1 MFYKGGIEMKKL
13 YTIGETSKIVGISTQ
28 MLRKYS
34 NAELVKPQIIKE
46 ETGYR
51 YYSFEQ
57 FHVLDRIKYLRT
69 LGMSLKDIKD
79 IKDIMQTGNL
89 SILMKQLDKRKNIL
103 KKELNKLQNE
113 IDDIQWYQEYFSYL
127 NRIRLP
133 GIPYVRHFHERY
145 ILVIDYDENNKL
157 NETDIIA
164 QVETKII
171 RLKNSHN
178 YQYRRQWGYVV
189 DMEKYIQNKFN
200 PKRYFIFLKEKPECW
215 DDTCMATIPAGLYL
229 CLWCEKKDDIHAEL
243 IRSFYQNKKIPLYAL
258 ALEYENSLIAYKT
271 CPYEYQ
277 CLIQHN

>member
-1 MFYKGGIEMKKL
+1 MKKL

-34 NAELVKPQIIKE
+34 NAGLVKPQIIKE

-69 LGMSLKDIKD
+69 LGMSLKDIKNV
-79 IKDIMQTGNL
+79 MQTGDL
-89 SILMKQLDKRKNIL
+89 TILMEQLDKRKNML
-103 KKELNKLQNE
+103 KKELNEIQNE
-113 IDDIQWYQEYFSYL
+113 IDDIQWYKEYFSYL

-133 GIPYVRHFHERY
+133 GIPYVRHFDERY
-145 ILVIDYDENNKL
+145 MLVVDYDKKNKVNEN
-157 NETDIIA
+157 DIIE

-171 RLKNSHN
+171 RLKNSRN

-189 DMEKYIQNKFN
+189 DMKKYVQNIFSPN
-200 PKRYFIFLKEKPECW
+200 RYFIFLKKKPEKW
-215 DDTCMATIPAGLYL
+215 DDTCMAIIPSGLYL
-229 CLWCEKKDDIHAEL
+229 CLWCDKKDDIHAEL
-243 IRSFYQNKKIPLYAL
+243 IKAFYKNKKIPLYAL
-258 ALEYENSLIAYKT
+258 ALEYENSLMAYKT

-277 CLIQHN
+277 CLIQ